1 MSDSESSGSSE
12 PCKLPC
18 SKTLRAWAT
27 SRFEQWLRSDS
38 LEWQQ
43 QKTRFS
49 SQQIVAWFAFKDKK
63 FQETVKSLQAT
74 GAESTIDRT
83 LFGCCKKYHR
93 DTEFISIFK
102 TPNVKR
108 TVKKN
113 KRYINELRLIL
124 LNFRSDRSFRISF
137 SRKSFSRKL
146 SAVPGCA
153 GRKAHPDAST
163 TKRWAADYFDDW
175 QAPPQLLY

>member
-1 MSDSESSGSSE
+1 MLNIVAIPRFPFAKFPARSPAQPVTGISGRQILFKLKMSDSESSGSSK

-63 FQETVKSLQAT
+63 FEETVKSLQAT

-113 KRYINELRLIL
+113 KRYI
-124 LNFRSDRSFRISF
+124 
-137 SRKSFSRKL
+137 
-146 SAVPGCA
+146 
-153 GRKAHPDAST
+153 ST
-163 TKRWAADYFDDW
+163 NCDLFF
-175 QAPPQLLY
+175 